1 MMRATPL
8 KAFLLLLVCL
18 LPGRAAA
25 QDTVDT
31 QAWALV
37 LATVRLS
44 ENWRLHLE
52 EQPRWHENVSESFQI
67 ITRTAL
73 GRRVGSRASMWGG
86 YAWVAKPPGPGVTHE
101 HRIWEQLSATFPDAG
116 AWTPSIRIRLEQ
128 RFQDGW
134 AGSSHRLRTMGR
146 LVRPVTEDRRWS
158 VVGWDE
164 LFVTMDDTSRGPAQ
178 GVDQNRLFAGVLRQY
193 SPQVG
198 LEFGYLWTTA
208 KPPTRER
215 THAHVAF
222 VWLNLAL

>member
-1 MMRATPL
+1 MRPTSLVAG
-8 KAFLLLLVCL
+8 FLLFVLF
-18 LPGRAAA
+18 LPVRASA

-31 QAWALV
+31 QLWTLV

-52 EQPRWHENVSESFQI
+52 EQPRWHEDVSASFQI
-67 ITRTAL
+67 ISRAAV
-73 GRRVGSRASMWGG
+73 GRRVSSRATLWGG

-116 AWTPSIRIRLEQ
+116 AWTPSIRLRLEQ

-134 AGSSHRLRTMGR
+134 AGTSHRIRAMGR
-146 LVRPVTEDRRWS
+146 MVRPVTADRRWS
-158 VVGWDE
+158 LVGWDE
-164 LFVTMDDTSRGPAQ
+164 FFVTMDDTSRGPAQ

-193 SPQVG
+193 SPKVG

-208 KPPTRER
+208 RPPARER
-215 THAHVAF
+215 THAHVGF